1 MSFKKRATK
10 SIALALVGVTI
21 ATPMLNTASAMED
34 VNINQITSR
43 QIIDNSN
50 KAIEDFRALYG
61 EEDVYK
67 VVKEE
72 DNIKYE
78 VNPKQGTLRATILND
93 EGILE
98 DTIIINYLEN
108 LKKL

>member
-50 KAIEDFRALYG
+50 REPIESTPT
-61 EEDVYK
+61 
-67 VVKEE
+67 
-72 DNIKYE
+72 N
-78 VNPKQGTLRATILND
+78 ND
-93 EGILE
+93 EE
-98 DTIIINYLEN
+98 TNYDEVQIDKYFYN
-108 LKKL
+108 QSEPEAEIM

>member
-1 MSFKKRATK
+1 M
-10 SIALALVGVTI
+10 
-21 ATPMLNTASAMED
+21 
-34 VNINQITSR
+34 
-43 QIIDNSN
+43 
-50 KAIEDFRALYG
+50 
-61 EEDVYK
+61 YK

-108 LKKL
+108 LKNYRANPEELATDNKESRYSRVFPN